1 MSAHLTPRIGKSK
14 ETECMLVIA
23 KAGKRE
29 LEVTANGHGV
39 SFRGDETVLKL
50 DNTDDCTTL

>member
-1 MSAHLTPRIGKSK
+1 
-14 ETECMLVIA
+14 MLVIA